1 MEGVMTES
9 GSSQTSFLAPGREA
23 LPLEGALV
31 WEVQDPRAPNRNL
44 SPSARL
50 PGSHLLSLSKI
61 QNKVPF

>member
-31 WEVQDPRAPNRNL
+31 WEGQDPRAPNRNL
-44 SPSARL
+44 SPSASL
-50 PGSHLLSLSKI
+50 P
-61 QNKVPF
+61 